1 MALEGC
7 PKKIQEKF
15 QGGVGTGGG
24 SLQDKDCLR
33 VSLKN
38 LFSAQSCAQSQIWF
52 VLTFILDN
60 LE

>member
-7 PKKIQEKF
+7 PQKIQEKF
-15 QGGVGTGGG
+15 QGGVRTGGG
-24 SLQDKDCLR
+24 SLQGKDCFR

-38 LFSAQSCAQSQIWF
+38 LFSAQSRARSQIWF